1 MYSNKTLAILNMY
14 YNFSAED
21 LWPWPIEIP
30 VSKPT
35 VKKVSTVVSNGL
47 WVRMIAYLYTSL
59 EKEFERFD

>member
-1 MYSNKTLAILNMY
+1 MFSTETAAILNID

-35 VKKVSTVVSNGL
+35 VKKESTVASNGL
-47 WVRMIAYLYTSL
+47 WVRMIAYLYIS
-59 EKEFERFD
+59 